1 VICFLGIGL
10 VTADSN
16 LTLPDRIRIETR
28 DVTTDMSKEWI
39 VATGTDTIKV
49 SVWAVNTSLGY
60 EVPLSGL
67 KTTFALYDS
76 SLGTINPTVV
86 YTNAQGRADSIFT
99 TKTKSGSAV
108 VGATVFYDS
117 GSMNNYTTIN
127 IDHNN
132 PYSLDWFDAP
142 DEDLVGKNVTVKVH
156 YRDQYN
162 NSIDNR
168 RFVEYVTFS
177 VTSPSSPNPSEQAG
191 FWNGSAFV
199 PSLTAPLDSE
209 GVATVLMRM
218 DTHPGINR
226 ITVHPQFSGVSDT
239 TIQINGIAD
248 IVPVVI
254 EQQYSSYS
262 VPDPYPNIPAD
273 NINVFTILYTLR
285 DQYGN
290 GVPGARFWMNTT
302 LGESQELVTN
312 ATGQV
317 KITYGPK
324 TRTGLITI
332 TATAQTP
339 MPDGTYAS
347 NAQTVE
353 VISTEPVQMV
363 LMANPQLLPSWDVP
377 AEEKAMAE
385 IRAVVMDRYG
395 NPVKYQPVSFT
406 IGPWNYNYASG
417 NAPKWSDSESLTIQ
431 RNTSTLG
438 YAVANFQPG
447 FFPGEGYPAARD
459 NCTITAQWASY
470 QPQTAK
476 IQWTNVPFLSIKS
489 NVSPSVAGWNDTVTV
504 NIKVAGDG
512 YALRPKPV
520 DVVLLLDTSG
530 SMKWDISHDWGS
542 NNERIN
548 AAKNAAKTF
557 ISNFNPSKDKVGL
570 VTFSTDASLRHHLT
584 TDFSAVN
591 STING
596 LSASGSTNMRDA
608 YKLGINEIA
617 SNGRYGSVKAVIL
630 LSDGEW
636 NNLGSPVAHGT
647 GWTSNSS
654 PGYSFSYSTIEP
666 DNYRYY
672 EGLGGT
678 LTGSSCNQW
687 QCNKWSCTKTEKVS
701 GNWTCTQW
709 SCNEGGCIDGS
720 CSCMNW
726 QCSAPS
732 CGGGCDK
739 TRNWKCSSGNCVNC
753 QCDWKC
759 YDGEFTNQNMSRYA
773 AANNIRLYNI
783 FFASNPSQTVNETL
797 GTMARATGGF
807 YDYAPSE
814 QRLNELFEDIAGR
827 LQEEAG
833 VGVTMDTPF
842 NDITISS
849 NTSTWSVEGKE
860 VFSYLPYT
868 DEWKYWDNSSKT
880 TIYRNQNRDD
890 SSNWSAG
897 NLNFT
902 IGTILLDQAWEI
914 TYRLK
919 VLPTPYNVGK
929 ITLFDENSIIRFSD
943 GKQWYSVS
951 LPTTIITG
959 IGGQAATPVGSEEVG
974 YEVTNTVKQNTL
986 VTKTF
991 NRNFKVNGTT
1001 WNDNWYKKWYEE
1013 YFISI
1018 PGYLPKTKIGE
1029 RYYNENEV
1037 PHEGSFTFDLR
1048 KYLPPGVTDVTYN
1061 FYVEGTDGDIWAV
1074 FKQRD
1079 ELKRDRN
1086 RIFIF
1091 LE

>member
-1 VICFLGIGL
+1 MLHRNVLLVCAFVICFLGIGL

-16 LTLPDRIRIETR
+16 LTIPDRIRIETR

-108 VGATVFYDS
+108 VGATVYYDN

-177 VTSPSSPNPSEQAG
+177 VTSPSYPNPSEQAG

-520 DVVLLLDTSG
+520 DVVLLLDTSLSMQWNISRDGG
-530 SMKWDISHDWGS
+530 SS
-542 NNERIN
+542 NQRIK
-548 AAKNAAKTF
+548 AAKNAAKIF

-596 LSASGSTNMRDA
+596 LFPNGYTNMRNA
-608 YKLGINEIA
+608 YKLGIDEIA
-617 SNGRYGSVKAVIL
+617 ANGRYGSVKAVIL

-636 NNLGSPVAHGT
+636 NNYGSPVAHGT

-654 PGYSFSYSTIEP
+654 PGYTFGINLEP

-678 LTGSSCNQW
+678 LTKESKN
-687 QCNKWSCTKTEKVS
+687 
-701 GNWTCTQW
+701 
-709 SCNEGGCIDGS
+709 
-720 CSCMNW
+720 
-726 QCSAPS
+726 
-732 CGGGCDK
+732 
-739 TRNWKCSSGNCVNC
+739 
-753 QCDWKC
+753 WKC

-1001 WNDNWYKKWYEE
+1001 WNGNWYKKWYEE

-1037 PHEGSFTFDLR
+1037 PREGSFTFDIR

>member
-1 VICFLGIGL
+1 MLHRNVLLVCAFVICFLGMGL

-16 LTLPDRIRIETR
+16 LTIPDRIRIETR

-76 SLGTINPTVV
+76 SLGTINPTTV

-108 VGATVFYDS
+108 VGATVFYDN

-132 PYSLDWFDAP
+132 PYSLDWFNAP
-142 DEDLVGKNVTVKVH
+142 IEAFVGDNVTIKVH
-156 YRDQYN
+156 YRDLYN

-218 DTHPGINR
+218 DTHPGLNKV
-226 ITVHPQFSGVSDT
+226 TVHPQFSGVSDK
-239 TIQINGIAD
+239 IID
-248 IVPVVI
+248 IEGTAESVPVVI
-254 EQQYSSYS
+254 EQQISSYS
-262 VPDPYPNIPAD
+262 VPDPYPNMPAD
-273 NINVFTILYTLR
+273 GVSVFTIMYTLR
-285 DQYGN
+285 DRFGN
-290 GVPGARFWMNTT
+290 GVKNAQFWMNTSP
-302 LGESQELVTN
+302 LGESTLLTTN
-312 ATGQV
+312 LTGQV
-317 KITYGPK
+317 RVTYGPK
-324 TRTGLITI
+324 TSTGLITI
-332 TATAQTP
+332 TATAVSP
-339 MPDGTYAS
+339 KPDLTYATNS
-347 NAQTVE
+347 TVVE
-353 VISTEPVQMV
+353 IVPTEPVQMV

-395 NPVKYQPVSFT
+395 NPVKYQPVNFT

-438 YAVANFQPG
+438 YAIANFQPG

-530 SMKWDISHDWGS
+530 SMKWNISNDWGS
-542 NNERIN
+542 NNERIE
-548 AAKNAAKTF
+548 AAKKAAKTF

-617 SNGRYGSVKAVIL
+617 ANGRYGSVKAVIL

-654 PGYSFSYSTIEP
+654 PGYSFSGSTIEP

-678 LTGSSCNQW
+678 LTR
-687 QCNKWSCTKTEKVS
+687 EES
-701 GNWTCTQW
+701 GTRCSDCRWYW
-709 SCNEGGCIDGS
+709 GGYCYD
-720 CSCMNW
+720 CRAWEPTYN
-726 QCSAPS
+726 
-732 CGGGCDK
+732 
-739 TRNWKCSSGNCVNC
+739 
-753 QCDWKC
+753 WKC
-759 YDGEFTNQNMSRYA
+759 YDGESTNQNMSRYA
-773 AANNIRLYNI
+773 TANNIRLYNI
-783 FFASNPSQTVNETL
+783 FFASKPSQTVNETL

-833 VGVTMDTPF
+833 VGVTMNQSFD
-842 NDITISS
+842 DVTIAT
-849 NTSTWSVEGKE
+849 NTSSWPMAGKDVFDYLKYTEEKRYWSNGTPI
-860 VFSYLPYT
+860 SQII
-868 DEWKYWDNSSKT
+868 S
-880 TIYRNQNRDD
+880 RDD
-890 SSNWSAG
+890 TSNWTAG
-897 NLNFT
+897 LLSFN
-902 IGTILLDQAWEI
+902 IGTIKLNQIWEA

-919 VLPTPYNVGK
+919 VKNTTLNVGR
-929 ITLFDENSIIRFSD
+929 ITFFDEDSVIRFSD
-943 GKQWYSVS
+943 GKVWYSVS
-951 LPTTIITG
+951 LPTTYITC
-959 IGGQAATPVGSEEVG
+959 IGGQPQTPIGGEEVSYG
-974 YEVTNTVKQNTL
+974 MVTPSIQDTL
-986 VTKTF
+986 VTQKFT
-991 NRNFKVNGTT
+991 RQFKRNGTPWAGDWDRT
-1001 WNDNWYKKWYEE
+1001 WYET
-1013 YFISI
+1013 YYISI
-1018 PGYLPKTKIGE
+1018 PNCRGLTNIGHARIDPPVPKDGT
-1029 RYYNENEV
+1029 Y
-1037 PHEGSFTFDLR
+1037 TFDI
-1048 KYLPPGVTDVTYN
+1048 KPYLCGQSGNIPFN
-1061 FYVEGTDGDIWAV
+1061 FYVEGTDNVIGGGGGSIYNFTFDPNKIYIL
-1074 FKQRD
+1074 
-1079 ELKRDRN
+1079 LK
-1086 RIFIF
+1086 
-1091 LE
+1091 